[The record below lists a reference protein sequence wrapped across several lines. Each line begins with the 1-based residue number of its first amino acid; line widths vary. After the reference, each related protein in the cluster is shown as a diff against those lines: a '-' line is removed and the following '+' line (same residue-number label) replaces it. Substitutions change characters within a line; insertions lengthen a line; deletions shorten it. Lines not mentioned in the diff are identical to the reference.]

1 MILNPARQNGYI
13 NIYES
18 MSIHVTIYNDMK
30 CEICTFEDVLPIWDK
45 DLWPN
50 RVSKIESRSSLFWHS
65 SLWEGFGNVSI
76 TKKQKEIWKYEP
88 TFFCIRDNDKIIGVN
103 SGFRTEDKVYRS
115 RGLYVDNLYRCQ
127 GLSQKLLEATIQQGK
142 REGCSWIWS
151 LPRKT
156 ALPAYNKL
164 GFYKVGNW
172 IDEGVEFGP
181 NCLAI
186 HKLL

>member
-1 MILNPARQNGYI
+1 MR
-13 NIYES
+13 
-18 MSIHVTIYNDMK
+18 

-50 RVSKIESRSSLFWHS
+50 RISKIESRSAL
-65 SLWEGFGNVSI
+65 LWDSHLWIGFGNVLI
-76 TKKQKEIWKYEP
+76 VKRRKEIWKYEP

-103 SGFRTEDKVYRS
+103 SGFRTEEGIYRS
-115 RGLYVDNLYRCQ
+115 RGLWVNSEHRGQ
-127 GLSQKLLEATIQQGK
+127 GLGQQLLEMAIQQGK
-142 REGCSWIWS
+142 REKCSWIWS

-156 ALPAYNKL
+156 ALSTYSKS
-164 GFYKVGNW
+164 GFYKVGDW
-172 IDEGVEFGP
+172 IDKGVEFGP